1 MENDIGGHAV
11 ALGDF
16 AAPGAQRGLKQ
27 RHDDAVSIFF
37 NPNRKHRAEE
47 IPPQPGVGRLQ
58 MGNKLDGH
66 GSLSAQLMV
75 DTLGALAR
83 LTIDND
89 FLYRKIARQ
98 RFAVTA
104 VPIVTVI
111 GLTSC
116 HVISLINKITC
127 RIWVT
132 ANNNDRESTANA
144 IKNLSRTA
152 CG

>member
-1 MENDIGGHAV
+1 
-11 ALGDF
+11 
-16 AAPGAQRGLKQ
+16 
-27 RHDDAVSIFF
+27 
-37 NPNRKHRAEE
+37 
-47 IPPQPGVGRLQ
+47 